1 MICND
6 KENSQRTY
14 RGFLFL
20 VIFLGAVFL
29 PFSGM
34 AVQQAPSEVIN
45 KLNTVLL
52 ESMKK
57 GNTLGYEGRYRL
69 LAPVIKDSF
78 AISLMARIASGK
90 YWGTFSEEER
100 KVYLR
105 TYADWSVASYA
116 GRFNEYSGQQ
126 FRLISESAPERGT
139 VTVLSKLIDRN
150 KDEVEFNYQFRQV
163 EGTWRIVDIKILGV
177 SQLALTRVQFV
188 SILGAKGF
196 QGLIS
201 MLNGKIRDLS
211 QVTDNGKAFGR
222 AINPVSGQFP
232 ASAASL
238 SDFGTYA
245 FSCRGS
251 QSPTGSRT
259 RLALPASV
267 LHYFN

>member
-1 MICND
+1 MSCHD
-6 KENSQRTY
+6 KENSQRIY

-20 VIFLGAVFL
+20 VIFLGVVFS
-29 PFSGM
+29 PFYGM

-57 GNTLGYEGRYRL
+57 GNALGYEGRYRL

-90 YWGTFSEEER
+90 YWGSFSEDER

-105 TYADWSVASYA
+105 TYTDWSVASYA
-116 GRFNEYSGQQ
+116 GRFNGYSGQQ
-126 FRLISESAPERGT
+126 FRLISESPPERGT
-139 VTVLSKLIDRN
+139 VTVISKLIDKN

-201 MLNGKIRDLS
+201 TLNGKIRDLS

-222 AINPVSGQFP
+222 AINPVSGRFP
-232 ASAASL
+232 ARAASL
-238 SDFGTYA
+238 SDFGTDA
-245 FSCRGS
+245 FRCCDPP
-251 QSPTGSRT
+251 SPTGSRT
-259 RLALPASV
+259 RLTHQAYAPR
-267 LHYFN
+267 HFN